1 LFTNHAKAIDA
12 AKKLHAHVYKGSL
25 LSCVLKK
32 RVDVSTR
39 VDGKGANRAG
49 RLIVRNLHW
58 KVRSSMS
65 CTPSLFIAS
74 YIPVLPFLFQV
85 TEQQLRALFL
95 PYGPILSINLPTQ
108 PSLLP
113 TDPSKPPPPPRAR
126 GFAFIWFLLKKDAE
140 KALEANGKEL
150 EGRKIAVDWAL
161 SKDKWEEVKE
171 KVVPAAEKSEEKEN
185 KSGDEEEEGG
195 DDDDKDESEA
205 SDAAQDE
212 DEAMDVDEKVEA
224 VPAKPALPAVE
235 EGSTVFIR
243 NLPFE
248 ATEEELRNL

>member
-1 LFTNHAKAIDA
+1 
-12 AKKLHAHVYKGSL
+12 
-25 LSCVLKK
+25 
-32 RVDVSTR
+32 
-39 VDGKGANRAG
+39 
-49 RLIVRNLHW
+49 
-58 KVRSSMS
+58 
-65 CTPSLFIAS
+65 
-74 YIPVLPFLFQV
+74 
-85 TEQQLRALFL
+85 
-95 PYGPILSINLPTQ
+95 
-108 PSLLP
+108 
-113 TDPSKPPPPPRAR
+113 
-126 GFAFIWFLLKKDAE
+126 LKKDAE

-171 KVVPAAEKSEEKEN
+171 KVVPAAEKSEEEES

-195 DDDDKDESEA
+195 DDDEKDESEA

-212 DEAMDVDEKVEA
+212 DEAMDVDEKAEA